1 MSAQAVDMLDGASV
15 VQRSDDLAVGALG
28 DELAMMSLHTG
39 TYFILDKVAARIW
52 ERMSNPVAVVDL
64 VEELLELYD
73 VAPNRCEAD
82 VLTFL
87 QKLLARGLVRV
98 VNVQTAKGTSEP
110 I

>member
-1 MSAQAVDMLDGASV
+1 MSAQAVDMLDGTSV

-39 TYFILDKVAARIW
+39 TYFILDKVATRIW

-64 VEELLELYD
+64 VDELLELYD

-82 VLTFL
+82 VLAFL

-98 VNVQTAKGTSEP
+98 LNAQDAKRTSGP
-110 I
+110 V

>member
-1 MSAQAVDMLDGASV
+1 MSGPAVDMLDVTSV
-15 VQRSDDLAVGALG
+15 VQRSDDLAAGAMG

-64 VEELLELYD
+64 VDELLELYD

-82 VLTFL
+82 VLAFL

-98 VNVQTAKGTSEP
+98 LNAQDAKRTSGP
-110 I
+110 V

>member
-1 MSAQAVDMLDGASV
+1 MLDGTSV
-15 VQRSDDLAVGALG
+15 VQRSDDLAVGAMG

-39 TYFILDKVAARIW
+39 TYFVLDKVAARIW

-64 VEELLELYD
+64 VDELLELYD

-82 VLTFL
+82 VLAFL

-98 VNVQTAKGTSEP
+98 LNAENTKRASGPV
-110 I
+110 